1 MTGVLIA
8 DEQGLGK
15 TVQALTVCENACLF
29 PVIVVCPSSV
39 RVNWQREII
48 KWLPHRSSTVI
59 YGTDYTQPLPAVD
72 VLIFGWDTIFAW
84 FPTMPVPEALILD
97 EAHFAKNGLAR
108 RTQAVIRFA
117 DRCHTANKLVI
128 AMTGTPVL
136 NRASELLPLL
146 RIIGRLDE
154 FGGARRFRAEC
165 QNPKRLLAINRQLRA
180 SCFLRRRKE
189 DVLKDL
195 PPKRHVTVALE
206 TDDILMSRYRDAER
220 SIVSFVVKGLE
231 GKAKPA
237 KALQTMAAEQLVAI
251 NALRRLAVE
260 AKLGSVIA
268 WLDDFKATGEK
279 AVLFAWHR
287 QTVEMLAERYC
298 NGKKIYGGMIDSDK
312 QDAIDTFQNDPN
324 QQFLACSIR
333 AAGVGINLTA
343 ASNVVFVEQGWNH
356 AEMDQAA
363 DRCHRI
369 GQQGS
374 VTAWTLNASNTIDED
389 ITDLIRVK
397 RLESDL
403 VVDGDLVTNKGTT
416 LNGEL
421 LTKMIERN
429 HD

>member
-1 MTGVLIA
+1 
-8 DEQGLGK
+8 
-15 TVQALTVCENACLF
+15 
-29 PVIVVCPSSV
+29 
-39 RVNWQREII
+39 
-48 KWLPHRSSTVI
+48 
-59 YGTDYTQPLPAVD
+59 
-72 VLIFGWDTIFAW
+72 
-84 FPTMPVPEALILD
+84 
-97 EAHFAKNGLAR
+97 
-108 RTQAVIRFA
+108 
-117 DRCHTANKLVI
+117 
-128 AMTGTPVL
+128 
-136 NRASELLPLL
+136 
-146 RIIGRLDE
+146 
-154 FGGARRFRAEC
+154 
-165 QNPKRLLAINRQLRA
+165 
-180 SCFLRRRKE
+180 
-189 DVLKDL
+189 
-195 PPKRHVTVALE
+195 
-206 TDDILMSRYRDAER
+206 
-220 SIVSFVVKGLE
+220 
-231 GKAKPA
+231 
-237 KALQTMAAEQLVAI
+237 MAAEQLVAI

-287 QTVEMLAERYC
+287 HTVEMLAERYC
-298 NGKKIYGGMIDSDK
+298 NGKKIYGGMTDTDKQAAIDS
-312 QDAIDTFQNDPN
+312 FQNDPH

-369 GQQGS
+369 GQQCS

-421 LTKMIERN
+421 LAKMIERN